1 MTALPRVERKFSF
14 GFASRSASILILLAA
29 WEIVGQA
36 GLVDPFLLP
45 VLSDVLIRGGIEIR
59 DGDLLEFAGLTLY
72 RTLVSFFFAGII
84 GVTIGVAMSLSAVT
98 RWIWEPIVSF
108 AFPIPKIAL
117 MPIFVLWFGVFD
129 LSKIVM
135 TTVACIVTIISATYL
150 GTRTVDKYLLW
161 SARSLGTDERKLF
174 WKIVIPA
181 ALPPILTG
189 LQIAFPL
196 CLIVSI
202 VTEMITGG
210 KGLGGYMIYATRFGE
225 SDKVFVGIFFTA
237 VIGYLLIEALALLRR
252 RLLVWHTETATAM

>member
-1 MTALPRVERKFSF
+1 MDNPPFVEKRFSF
-14 GFASRSASILILLAA
+14 GFIKRSASVVILLVI
-29 WEIVGQA
+29 WESVGRA
-36 GLVDPFLLP
+36 GLVDPFLMP
-45 VLSDVLIRGGIEIR
+45 VLSDVLIRGGIEIWQ
-59 DGDLLEFAGLTLY
+59 GDLLEFAGLTLY

-84 GVTIGVAMSLSAVT
+84 GVTIGVAMSVSSIT
-98 RWIWEPIVSF
+98 RWFWEPIVSF

-129 LSKIVM
+129 VSKIVM

-150 GTRTVDKYLLW
+150 GTRNIDKYLLW
-161 SARSLGTDERKLF
+161 SARSLGTDDRKLF

-181 ALPPILTG
+181 AMPPILTG

-225 SDKVFVGIFFTA
+225 SDKVFVGIILTA
-237 VIGYLLIEALALLRR
+237 IIGFVLIEGLALIRR
-252 RLLVWHTETATAM
+252 HLLAWHTETATTM

>member
-1 MTALPRVERKFSF
+1 MGGILT
-14 GFASRSASILILLAA
+14 RSASIVILLLV
-29 WEIVGQA
+29 WEVVGRA

-45 VLSDVLIRGGIEIR
+45 TLSDVLLRGVEELRSG
-59 DGDLLEFAGLTLY
+59 GLVEFAGLTLY
-72 RTLVSFFFAGII
+72 RTLVSFVFAGLI
-84 GVTIGVAMSLSAVT
+84 GVTIGVAMSLSSVT
-98 RWIWEPIVSF
+98 RWFWEPLVSF

-150 GTRTVDKYLLW
+150 GTRNIDKYLLW

-225 SDKVFVGIFFTA
+225 SDKVFVGIFLTA
-237 VIGYLLIEALALLRR
+237 LIGYVLIEGLALARR
-252 RLLVWHTETATAM
+252 RLLAWHTETATTV

>member
-1 MTALPRVERKFSF
+1 MAVLPSAEKRFSF
-14 GFASRSASILILLAA
+14 GFLKRSASIIVLLVI
-29 WEIVGQA
+29 WETVGQA

-45 VLSDVLIRGGIEIR
+45 VLSDILIRGWIEMWQ
-59 DGDLLEFAGLTLY
+59 GDLLEFAGLTLY
-72 RTLVSFFFAGII
+72 RTLVSFFFATII
-84 GVTIGVAMSLSAVT
+84 GVTIGVAMSVSLVT
-98 RWIWEPIVSF
+98 RWFWEPIVSF

-150 GTRTVDKYLLW
+150 GTRNIDKYLLW

-181 ALPPILTG
+181 AMPSILTG

-196 CLIVSI
+196 CPIVSI

-210 KGLGGYMIYATRFGE
+210 KGLGGYMIFATRFGE
-225 SDKVFVGIFFTA
+225 SDKVFVGIFLTA
-237 VIGYLLIEALALLRR
+237 IIGYLLIEGLTLIRR
-252 RLLVWHTETATAM
+252 RLLAWHTETATSL